1 MYENYPSILQTQE
14 FIEEFKKAREMW
26 KENERL
32 QLAEENRRILEFAQQ
47 QQTRESDRM
56 AVRIAEEEA
65 KAQVRN
71 DLANKL
77 AKQNQ
82 DRDELQQYVI
92 TKTMLYYCCLLVYYL
107 LLLLISYLR
116 QFIITINLRKGS
128 IKSGFFVADC

>member
-1 MYENYPSILQTQE
+1 MNNLTTSTYHAKYERIVYENYPSILQTQE

-92 TKTMLYYCCLLVYYL
+92 TKTMLYYCCLLVYCY
-107 LLLLISYLR
+107 Y
-116 QFIITINLRKGS
+116 IN
-128 IKSGFFVADC
+128 

>member
-92 TKTMLYYCCLLVYYL
+92 TKTMLYYCCLLVYCY
-107 LLLLISYLR
+107 Y
-116 QFIITINLRKGS
+116 IN
-128 IKSGFFVADC
+128 